1 MKLKFCLLFQLVYF
15 TASMAQA
22 FDEFTVDKEV
32 MIFVKDEFNDLKNF
46 SLGIKCPEEENQ
58 WYLDSLEY
66 SPLVCRRF

>member
-32 MIFVKDEFNDLKNF
+32 MIFVKDEFNDLKT
-46 SLGIKCPEEENQ
+46 S
-58 WYLDSLEY
+58 
-66 SPLVCRRF
+66 V